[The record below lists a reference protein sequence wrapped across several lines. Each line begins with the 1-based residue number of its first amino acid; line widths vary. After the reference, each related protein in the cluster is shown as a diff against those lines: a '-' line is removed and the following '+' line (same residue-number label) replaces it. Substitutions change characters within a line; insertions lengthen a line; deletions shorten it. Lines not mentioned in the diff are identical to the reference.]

1 MSTTSFDQLAADYVR
16 LGLHLQTHDRNPF
29 IYLGDP
35 ALRAATQAAPMS
47 LEAIAQGLGVLA
59 SATADTECPDGAG
72 RHAALR
78 DRIAAMQMRTGILM
92 GQMPASFEAEV
103 NVMYSITAPPKS
115 EDHFRALAQDLEQVI
130 PGTGPLP
137 DRLTAYRDRFLIAPE
152 RIEPAMT
159 EALREARAR
168 TRAQMA
174 LPEDERITVQMDTE
188 GHFSGFAEYV
198 GGGHTIVHFSKSLP
212 IHADR
217 VIELA
222 THEAY
227 PGHHVQGT
235 LIEAEL
241 IGRRGWTEWTLLPL
255 YGAHTVLAEG
265 TANFGVRL
273 SFDRAER
280 IAYDREVVFPIAGLS
295 HRTAEIEDYHRYV
308 DLVEQLNFARNETAR
323 GYLYQGWPREQAIQW
338 LMDFGLETRGTATQR
353 LAFIDALRA
362 YVVTYNCGLDWV
374 NERIGAVPRAEQW
387 KRLRILLEQPV
398 IPLRESETA

>member
-1 MSTTSFDQLAADYVR
+1 MSATSFDQLTADYVR

-47 LEAIAQGLGVLA
+47 LEAIAQGLSFLA
-59 SATADTECPDGAG
+59 SATADTECPDGAE
-72 RHAALR
+72 RHAALH
-78 DRIAAMQMRTGILM
+78 DRVAAMQMRTGILR

-103 NVMYSITAPPKS
+103 DVMYSITAPRKS

-159 EALREARAR
+159 AALREARAR
-168 TRAQMA
+168 TRAQMG
-174 LPEDERITVQMDTE
+174 LPEDERITVHMDTE

-295 HRTAEIEDYHRYV
+295 HLAPELEDYHRYV
-308 DLVEQLNFARNETAR
+308 DLVEKLNFARNEAAR
-323 GYLYQGWPREQAIQW
+323 GYLYEGWTREQAIQW

-353 LAFIDALRA
+353 LAFTDALRA

-374 NERIGAVPRAEQW
+374 SERIGTAPRAEQW
-387 KRLRILLEQPV
+387 KRLRTLLEQPV
-398 IPLRESETA
+398 LPLREQEPA

>member
-1 MSTTSFDQLAADYVR
+1 MSAAPFDALAAEYVR

-35 ALRAATQAAPMS
+35 ALRAAAKAAPMP
-47 LEAIAQGLGVLA
+47 LEAIAHTLCRLA
-59 SATADTECPDGAG
+59 DAVEGAEVPDSAE

-78 DRIAAMQMRTGILM
+78 DRVDAMRMRADILM
-92 GQMPASFEAEV
+92 GRMPASFDAEV
-103 NVMYSITAPPKS
+103 AVMYSITAPRKS
-115 EDHFRALAQDLEQVI
+115 EDHFRALAADLAQVI
-130 PGTGPLP
+130 PGTGPLAE
-137 DRLTAYRDRFLIAPE
+137 RLGPYRDRFLIPPE
-152 RIEPAMT
+152 RIEAAMT
-159 EALREARAR
+159 ETLREARKR
-168 TRAQMA
+168 TLAHLD

-198 GGGHTIVHFSKSLP
+198 GGGHTIVHFTQSLP
-212 IHADR
+212 LHADR

-273 SFDRAER
+273 AFDRAER
-280 IAYDREVVFPIAGLS
+280 IAYDREVVFPLAGLS
-295 HRTAEIEDYHRYV
+295 HRVAELEDYHYYV
-308 DLVEQLNFARNETAR
+308 DLVEQLNFARNEAAR
-323 GYLYQGWPREQAIQW
+323 GYLFDGWSREQAIQW

-374 NERIGAVPRAEQW
+374 AARIGAVPRAEQW
-387 KRLRILLEQPV
+387 RRLRRLLEQPV
-398 IPLRESETA
+398 LPLRDPKPE